1 MNTFILV
8 PTDFSEASN
17 KALLHAVFMSK
28 NSGAK
33 IYLLN
38 LCKSASDLPSAKDDL
53 VKQSNNIENIENI
66 VRIGDFKDI
75 PKIAKELS
83 VEMIFLGT
91 HGASGM
97 QKIMGSNA
105 LKLVTNS
112 EVPFIIVQKD
122 SPLPNGYKKIIVPTS
137 FHFENK
143 QKIMAV
149 AALAQYFNS
158 KVYFIYNNSDEIMK
172 TKSLQNLNGM
182 KKFLTGKGIAY
193 DDMISTSKNFN
204 EDTLVSA
211 SNIGAELIAI
221 MNMQKNDLLGTGI
234 FGKNYEQE
242 LIMNDQKI
250 PILIL
255 NPKTT
260 QLLGSTLGK

>member
-1 MNTFILV
+1 MNSSILV
-8 PTDFSEASN
+8 PTDFSEAAN
-17 KALLHAVFMSK
+17 KALQHAVLMSK

-38 LCKSASDLPSAKDDL
+38 LCKSTSEIPSAKINL
-53 VKQSNNIENIENI
+53 EKQAGTIENLEQI
-66 VRIGDFKDI
+66 VRVGDFKAI
-75 PKIAKELS
+75 PKISKELS

-97 QKIMGSNA
+97 QKVMGSNA

-122 SPLPNGYKKIIVPTS
+122 SPNPNGYKKIMVPTS

-149 AALAQYFNS
+149 AALAKYFGS
-158 KVYFIYNNSDEIMK
+158 KIYFIYNDSDVLMK
-172 TKSLQNLNGM
+172 KKSLQNLNGM
-182 KKFLTGKGIAY
+182 KKFLDSKGLSY
-193 DDMISTSKNFN
+193 DEVISTGKNFN
-204 EDTLVSA
+204 QDTLVSA
-211 SNIGAELIAI
+211 ANIGAELIAI
-221 MNMQKNDLLGTGI
+221 MNMQKNDLLGTGL

-260 QLLGSTLGK
+260 QLLGNTLG

>member
-1 MNTFILV
+1 MNTSILV
-8 PTDFSEASN
+8 PTDFSEAAN
-17 KALLHAVFMSK
+17 KALQHAVLMSK

-38 LCKSASDLPSAKDDL
+38 ICKSSVEIPDAKNKL
-53 VKQSNNIENIENI
+53 GKQAENIGNMESI
-66 VRIGDFKDI
+66 IRIGDFKDI
-75 PKIAKELS
+75 PKIAKELG
-83 VEMIFLGT
+83 VGMIFLGT
-91 HGASGM
+91 HGAKGM

-122 SPLPNGYKKIIVPTS
+122 SPSPNGYKKIMVPTS

-149 AALAQYFNS
+149 AALAQYFGS
-158 KVYFIYNNSDEIMK
+158 KVYFIYNNSDAMMK

-182 KKFLTGKGIAY
+182 KKFLDSKGITY
-193 DDMISTSKNFN
+193 DSVISKGKNFN
-204 EDTLVSA
+204 QDTLAESA
-211 SNIGAELIAI
+211 NIGAELIAI
-221 MNMQKNDLLGTGI
+221 MNMQKNDLLGTGL

-242 LIMNDQKI
+242 LIMNELKI
-250 PILIL
+250 PIMIL
-255 NPKTT
+255 NPKQT
-260 QLLGSTLGK
+260 QLLGSTLG